1 MTTPEITACVSAVGV
16 ELAGL
21 MALYFKLK
29 RSGATREQSIK
40 DEVATQIRDLKNHQ
54 DVSVQRLNGMLS
66 YVIHSFPSPAW
77 LKVARQ
83 NGEGKTEFRMLE
95 VNEAYASTYGIKRL
109 DYLGKTDLEAGWP
122 LDTAHK
128 FQQHDLMVW
137 ASGEPTMFVEQVG
150 PIPMR
155 FRKIRVQTLDGKMV
169 GILGYAIDCHDPE
182 NCPVY
187 SQKHN

>member
-40 DEVATQIRDLKNHQ
+40 DEVATHIRDLKNHQ

-137 ASGEPTMFVEQVG
+137 ASGEPTTFVENTGGVTT
-150 PIPMR
+150 R
-155 FRKIRVQTLDGKMV
+155 FRKIRVQTFDGKLV
-169 GILGYAIDCHDPE
+169 GILGYAIDCADPAK
-182 NCPVY
+182 CPIY
-187 SQKHN
+187 AKHN